1 VKFRIWKSLT
11 FFIGLILFIA
21 AFGVILVAGSIFNP
35 PPYRIV
41 IALES
46 IPPYTTLTGDMLAVD
61 EQTMHQRVASRLVHE
76 AEIEVYLGGMV
87 IETIHAGEPL
97 RRNAVVTADNPA
109 AVRRLSLA
117 LTDPDMIAAVIPV
130 SSKIIPDN
138 VSVGDYVNV
147 TMGLAGNVGSM
158 ASSSSS
164 ASPWGAPPSL
174 TTPTPT
180 PALTSTLP
188 PTSTLRVPPGSLPL
202 DEEVPEVAPPLDKI
216 VLPHVQV
223 IDVARERVPN
233 PNYGMT
239 FGQEGSQEPPF
250 LEGNLESITLLVPK
264 AAEELL
270 YFAVDNGTLHISVV
284 PHAAV
289 LEGTSPSTGV
299 LWEDVVRFFQEERLH
314 ALGVVTDTA
323 ISTVSPISPTATITG
338 TPVLPVPATPVPAP
352 GAEEGALPTPTAG
365 TSVPSDGGTAS
376 LGSLSDYLVPLC
388 IGGGLV
394 IGLGAVGYVLIR
406 RRKEQSR

>member
-338 TPVLPVPATPVPAP
+338 TPALPVPATPVPAP

-394 IGLGAVGYVLIR
+394 IGLGAVGYVLLR

>member
-1 VKFRIWKSLT
+1 M
-11 FFIGLILFIA
+11 LFI
-21 AFGVILVAGSIFNP
+21 
-35 PPYRIV
+35 RV

-46 IPPYTTLTGDMLAVD
+46 IPPYTTLTRDMLAVD

-76 AEIEVYLGGMV
+76 SEIEHYLGGMV

-130 SSKIIPDN
+130 SASGSNAAIIPDN
-138 VSVGDYVNV
+138 VSAGDYVNV
-147 TMGLAGNVGSM
+147 TMGLAGSVSSM
-158 ASSSSS
+158 ASSAGS
-164 ASPWGAPPSL
+164 ASQWGAPPSL

-188 PTSTLRVPPGSLPL
+188 PTATLPVSPSPLPL
-202 DEEVPEVAPPLDKI
+202 NGKVPEPALSVVEAVAPPLDKI
-216 VLPHVQV
+216 VLPHVDAPQVRV

-239 FGQEGSQEPPF
+239 FGQEGAQEPPF

-289 LEGTSPSTGV
+289 LEGASPSTGV
-299 LWEDVVRFFQEERLH
+299 LWEDADGYIRR
-314 ALGVVTDTA
+314 ALLPGGAVA
-323 ISTVSPISPTATITG
+323 RAGRGHRHYHIHHITY
-338 TPVLPVPATPVPAP
+338 LPDDGDHRNT
-352 GAEEGALPTPTAG
+352 GTAG
-365 TSVPSDGGTAS
+365 TGDACP
-376 LGSLSDYLVPLC
+376 GSRSR
-388 IGGGLV
+388 GR
-394 IGLGAVGYVLIR
+394 GAAHAHGWNQRPVEWRDRQPG
-406 RRKEQSR
+406 

>member
-46 IPPYTTLTGDMLAVD
+46 IPPYTTLTRDMLAVD
-61 EQTMHQRVASRLVHE
+61 EQTMNQRVASRLVHE

-109 AVRRLSLA
+109 AVSRLSLA

-147 TMGLAGNVGSM
+147 TMGLAGNVASM
-158 ASSSSS
+158 ASSSGS

-188 PTSTLRVPPGSLPL
+188 PTSTLLVSPSPLPL
-202 DEEVPEVAPPLDKI
+202 DGEVPEVAPPLDKI
-216 VLPHVQV
+216 VLPHLQV
-223 IDVARERVPN
+223 IDVTREKVAN

-239 FGQEGSQEPPF
+239 FGQEGAQEPPF

-289 LEGTSPSTGV
+289 LEGASPSTGV

-323 ISTVSPISPTATITG
+323 ISTVSPVSPTATITG
-338 TPVLPVPATPVPAP
+338 TPALPVPATPVPAP

-365 TSVPSDGGTAS
+365 TSVPSNGGTAS

-394 IGLGAVGYVLIR
+394 IGLGAVGYVLLR